1 MVIDVV
7 GVDFEDSLDNCGKE
21 IKIVFQRAQSAKVR
35 QIKLVVNNGVIIEN
49 KGEVYYVAFNITGSN
64 DGTSKDTKFQLKMFF
79 EKCLFLVIEKLVF
92 GGCNFLGFDP
102 VIQGDNDGT
111 HQDAKFYKYVEKL
124 CKAKKWMWEPQRP
137 QMPHMNV
144 LDLVVFPEISLHT
157 SHFIRSFRGM

>member
-64 DGTSKDTKFQLKMFF
+64 DGTSKDTKFQFKMFF

-92 GGCNFLGFDP
+92 GGCNF
-102 VIQGDNDGT
+102 
-111 HQDAKFYKYVEKL
+111 
-124 CKAKKWMWEPQRP
+124 
-137 QMPHMNV
+137 
-144 LDLVVFPEISLHT
+144 
-157 SHFIRSFRGM
+157 